1 MESVQEVTGWFKT
14 VANNWFGWLVSII
27 VLALIGLGVFRAG
40 WVNFVDNYQMAFKF
54 DTRSGK
60 MEILTV
66 QRPDAAGAMKI
77 EWQRGYIVTPPVLVN
92 VHTVDLRPM
101 QVCMNANQR
110 VLNCKLVE
118 FNPAGLQIF
127 LDWHGRNDYEGPGS
141 GANAAKE
148 TPFSEILKS
157 YAFDG
162 SGKGYP
168 FLTVKRELKPEE
180 VQR

>member
-1 MESVQEVTGWFKT
+1 MSEINEARSWIRNFLSNV
-14 VANNWFGWLVSII
+14 FGWVILLVI
-27 VLALIGLGVFRAG
+27 LGALGLVVFRIG
-40 WVNFVDNYQMAFKF
+40 WVNFVDNYQMAYKF

-60 MEILTV
+60 VEILTEEKRDV
-66 QRPDAAGAMKI
+66 SGVTKT
-77 EWQRGYIVTPPVLVN
+77 EWTRGYIVTAPILVK

-101 QVCMNANQR
+101 QVCMNANLR

-118 FNPAGLQIF
+118 FNPTGLAIF
-127 LDWHGRNDYEGPGS
+127 LDWHGRADYEGPS
-141 GANAAKE
+141 GNAKD

-162 SGKGYP
+162 SNKTYP
-168 FLTVKRELKPEE
+168 FLRLLRELKPEE

>member
-1 MESVQEVTGWFKT
+1 MDEISEAKT
-14 VANNWFGWLVSII
+14 WIRNFLSNVFGWVAL
-27 VLALIGLGVFRAG
+27 LAILGILGLSVFRIG
-40 WVNFVDNYQMAFKF
+40 WVNFVDNYEMAYKF

-60 MEILTV
+60 VEILAEEK
-66 QRPDAAGAMKI
+66 RDASGATKT
-77 EWQRGYIVTPPVLVN
+77 EWTRGYIVTAPILVK

-118 FNPAGLQIF
+118 FNPAGLALF
-127 LDWHGRNDYEGPGS
+127 LDWHGRSDYEGPS
-141 GANAAKE
+141 GNAKD

-162 SGKGYP
+162 SNKTYP
-168 FLTVKRELKPEE
+168 FLKVLRELKPEE

>member
-1 MESVQEVTGWFKT
+1 MQEVSGWIKKL
-14 VANNWFGWLVSII
+14 ASNWFGWLVVII
-27 VLALIGLGVFRAG
+27 VLTAIGLGAFRVG
-40 WVNFVDNYQMAFKF
+40 WVDFVDNYEMAFKF

-60 MEILTV
+60 VEILST
-66 QRPDAAGAMKI
+66 QHPDATGAMKTG
-77 EWQRGYIVTPPVLVN
+77 WQRGYIVTPPVLVK

-118 FNPAGLQIF
+118 FNPAGLQVF
-127 LDWHGRNDYEGPGS
+127 LDWHGRDDYEGPGS
-141 GANAAKE
+141 GASAARE